1 MIIKI
6 GDKVEV
12 SKRGI
17 NRDGIITDIS
27 IGLTTSDPAGELGIK
42 LKEYDTDMGYLGSIS
57 YKDVTFDN
65 DSEDEYWC
73 YFDQIVTKQKGDGV
87 QMCYKITTHSSSGVY
102 NTKIHATSMGW
113 S

>member
-6 GDKVEV
+6 GDKVEI

-57 YKDVTFDN
+57 YKDVTFGE
-65 DSEDEYWC
+65 SEGEYWA
-73 YFDQIVTKQKGDGV
+73 YFDQV
-87 QMCYKITTHSSSGVY
+87 ITTTTKGVV
-102 NTKIHATSMGW
+102 ADM
-113 S
+113 